1 MRALFAAAAV
11 AAAVAQ
17 TGPPEEQ
24 GGQEAVTADLAP
36 EPGGI
41 SGAPRPTPAPPGAAR
56 AASPAAQELLR
67 ATLADDIAG
76 ADDAELRAEAR
87 RLGLDDAGSRQ
98 DLQTRLR
105 RFYALPEAAPPAPP
119 PEQTVAVRQAAHAE
133 YRANAAT
140 GARSLVLR
148 GGVELAVR
156 EAEDDTEHLIR
167 ADEVIYQQ
175 AEELLSARGGVEYRV
190 SAAGGEPQEVS
201 AASMA
206 FDLASSKVVFVD
218 GFTRHRRQGAAG
230 PLVFSFAGDTITR
243 LGDGTIIL
251 DRARVTSS
259 PDPSLPNYELRAHR
273 MWLLAPGEWAL
284 ERATLFVGEVPV
296 LYLPFFFLPGD
307 ELVFHPA
314 LGVRDREGLFL
325 NTTLYLIGRRPPD
338 EEPLSVLSLTD
349 PGQYREEV
357 RGLFLRKVAGEA
369 PPDDHYLKLML
380 DLYARLGLFTGVA
393 GVLPLA
399 GDGAVEFQAAV
410 ARSRGIWELPG
421 DGGYLASDPA
431 DPAGRSRWHDSSLF
445 GVTVPLRYGAELAGR
460 LAFPAGSLNGRL
472 ELFSDP
478 GFLSDFGNR
487 EERFDWPSLIG
498 FGSAGE
504 EEEPARRSNL
514 IWELDANA
522 DFAPLLAGGA
532 APALD
537 QLHLQNVGVHWL
549 WRSKKSVPPP
559 AALPGD
565 DPTREFFYPAT
576 LRLPLLAQLGGT
588 LWQRPAAPQAA
599 PEPAPAPDLPG
610 GGLRPRTGAAETD
623 PAPEE
628 EESAPGGARRARLR
642 EPEALPQQPSLLP
655 ARRAGDGARLR
666 YELRPG
672 ATVEGTHDHDD
683 WNTAA
688 EVDDALRHATVQ
700 LTNTA
705 LLEHHAELFGGVV
718 GLDNS
723 LRHHVVTQYLLHTA
737 DSLPDDERER
747 LLDEALGQFASTVS
761 LSNQVSLRP
770 LLAAPAWEASAVTYD
785 LGLRL
790 LRLDYPKDPND
801 DLGRRLRTEWG
812 GWDVDAVT
820 SHRLQTLAEV
830 QVADHPQR
838 LTLSADLPPLPHD
851 LSASLALNAARLT
864 ASASTGFRCR
874 DDPEESTLLE
884 CGDWKPRPL
893 ELSAGVTPLE
903 PLSLQQQFSIE
914 LDPAARVTRS
924 VSSLGLGGFSAALI
938 LGRGADEPLSLRQL
952 RLGYDETHGPAYLW
966 RNRVRLELATRAGWT
981 ISFLQPRNNRFTFGT
996 DLTAKVHEFLDLT
1009 FSVSSRNDRTYRYLP
1024 DWAREQGEDPL
1035 NPLQDLWE
1043 SFAFWDEKLRRRS
1056 GFKLEQVSVS
1066 AVHHLQDWDLTVA
1079 YAARPQQKEGREELS
1094 SEFSI
1099 VVQWLPLPEIRSRL
1113 QADDESFSINE

>member
-1 MRALFAAAAV
+1 MPLRALFAAAAV

-17 TGPPEEQ
+17 TGPPEQ
-24 GGQEAVTADLAP
+24 DRQEAVTAD
-36 EPGGI
+36 
-41 SGAPRPTPAPPGAAR
+41 PAPGATAAPGDAGPPAPAGAAR

-67 ATLADDIAG
+67 ATLADEIAG
-76 ADDAELRAEAR
+76 AGDAELRAEAR
-87 RLGLDDAGSRQ
+87 RLGLDDAGSRSE
-98 DLQTRLR
+98 LQTRLR

-119 PEQTVAVRQAAHAE
+119 PAQVVAVRQAAHAE
-133 YRANAAT
+133 YRTNAAT
-140 GARSLVLR
+140 GARYLVLR

-175 AEELLSARGGVEYRV
+175 AAELLSARGGVEYRV

-206 FDLASSKVVFVD
+206 FDLAASKVVFVD

-251 DRARVTSS
+251 DGARVTSS

-307 ELVFHPA
+307 EMVFHPA

-357 RGLFLRKVAGEA
+357 RGLFLRKVAGD
-369 PPDDHYLKLML
+369 PPPADDHYLKLML

-399 GDGAVEFQAAV
+399 ANGAVEFQAAV
-410 ARSRGIWELPG
+410 ARSRSIWELPD
-421 DGGYLASDPA
+421 DGGYTAVDST
-431 DPAGRSRWHDSSLF
+431 GRSRWHDASLF
-445 GVTVPLRYGAELAGR
+445 GVTLPLRYGAELAGR
-460 LAFPAGSLNGRL
+460 LAFPAGALNGRL

-487 EERFDWPSLIG
+487 EERFNWPSLIG
-498 FGSAGE
+498 FGRAE
-504 EEEPARRSNL
+504 EDEAPAPRSNL

-522 DFAPLLAGGA
+522 DFAPLLAGGGV
-532 APALD
+532 PGLD

-549 WRSKKSVPPP
+549 WRSRPSADPPS
-559 AALPGD
+559 ALPPD
-565 DPTREFFYPAT
+565 DPTRQFFYPAT

-588 LWQRPAAPQAA
+588 LWQRPGEPPAA
-599 PEPAPAPDLPG
+599 PEPEPAPDLPG
-610 GGLRPRTGAAETD
+610 GGLRPRSGAAETD
-623 PAPEE
+623 PAPPAAEP
-628 EESAPGGARRARLR
+628 AGGGARRARLR

-655 ARRAGDGARLR
+655 ARRADDGARLR

-672 ATVEGTHDHDD
+672 ATVEGTHDHEN
-683 WNTAA
+683 WTTAA
-688 EVDDALRHATVQ
+688 EVDDALRHATIQ

-705 LLEHHAELFGGVV
+705 LLEHHADLFGGAL

-723 LRHHVVTQYLLHTA
+723 LRHHVDTQYLLHTA
-737 DSLPDDERER
+737 DSLPEKDREKLRDD
-747 LLDEALGQFASTVS
+747 ALGRFASTVS
-761 LSNQVSLRP
+761 LSNQVTLRP
-770 LLAAPAWEASAVTYD
+770 LLGAPAWEASAVTYD

-790 LRLDYPKDPND
+790 LRLDYPQVGPE
-801 DLGRRLRTEWG
+801 RRLRTEWG
-812 GWDVDAVT
+812 GWDVAGVT

-830 QVADHPQR
+830 QVADQPQR
-838 LTLSADLPPLPHD
+838 LTLSADLPPRPHG
-851 LSASLALNAARLT
+851 LSANLALNAGRLT
-864 ASASTGFRCR
+864 ASANTGFICR
-874 DDPEESTLLE
+874 DDPDETLFE
-884 CGDWKPRPL
+884 CGDWKPQPL

-938 LGRGADEPLSLRQL
+938 LGRGAAEPLGLRQL
-952 RLGYDETHGPAYLW
+952 RLGYEETPEPVRLW
-966 RNRVRLELATRAGWT
+966 RNRVQLGLATRAGWT
-981 ISFLQPRNNRFTFGT
+981 IDFLEPRDNRFTFGT
-996 DLTAKVHEFLDLT
+996 DVTAKVHEFLDLT
-1009 FSVSSRNDRTYRYLP
+1009 FSVSSRNDRTYRYFP
-1024 DWAREQGEDPL
+1024 EWAREEGVDPRD
-1035 NPLQDLWE
+1035 PLQDLWE
-1043 SFAFWDEKLRRRS
+1043 SFAFWDEKLRQRS
-1056 GFKLEQVSVS
+1056 GFKLEQVRLS

-1079 YAARPQQKEGREELS
+1079 YTARPQQREGREQLT

-1113 QADDESFSINE
+1113 QADDDSFSINE